1 MAEVL
6 SPIVA
11 DRIWALPLS
20 GSAVK
25 FLQYLISR
33 SDFGGHLPV
42 RQVDMAREYHGKTPQ
57 AISALMAPL
66 CDLGLVI
73 RPEGGERKGNSY
85 RLHPLAAKYQSHGD
99 LEKAFRQALVDIKA
113 GNLPNLDLPR
123 YAVAPP
129 AEGTGPNLQ
138 VA

>member
-1 MAEVL
+1 MAQVL

-11 DRIWALPLS
+11 ERIWALPLS

-57 AISALMAPL
+57 AISALMGPL
-66 CDLGLVI
+66 CDLALVI
-73 RPEGGERKGNSY
+73 RPEGGERGGNSY
-85 RLHPLAAKYQSHGD
+85 RLHPLAAKYESHED
-99 LEKAFRQALVDIKA
+99 MEKAFRQALADIKA
-113 GNLPNLDLPR
+113 STLPNLNLPR
-123 YAVAPP
+123 YTVAPP
-129 AEGTGPNLQ
+129 SEGVGPNLQ